1 MYHCYHY
8 FRHGHVGTSHKN
20 RSQGDIAP
28 TQVSLLIHPIQITL
42 YSDSSAPEMKKHE
55 AGGLTVHVDRPESS
69 DATLSPFSR
78 VVTLVSGTFK
88 TT

>member
-42 YSDSSAPEMKKHE
+42 YSDSSAPEMNTHMK
-55 AGGLTVHVDRPESS
+55 LVD
-69 DATLSPFSR
+69 SPCMWTGQS
-78 VVTLVSGTFK
+78 LQMPP
-88 TT
+88 